1 MADYKAIPDMRV
13 SELMTKYVLMVEP
26 ELRVIDAMSRMLE
39 HNFRCIIVARMN
51 PYKELGLVTRF
62 DIMEKVIGK
71 GLDPLKVR
79 VSDIMEKPVIFID
92 ADDTVREAAR
102 LMGENQI
109 CNLPVKKDGKVV
121 GVIGSTDIFREY
133 RRRVTG

>member
-1 MADYKAIPDMRV
+1 MADYKVIPDMRV

-26 ELRVIDAMSRMLE
+26 ELRVIDAISRMLE
-39 HNFRCIIVARMN
+39 HNFRCVIVARMN

-71 GLDPLKVR
+71 GLDPLRVR

-92 ADDTVREAAR
+92 ADDSVREAAR

-121 GVIGSTDIFREY
+121 GVIGSTDIFMEY
-133 RRRVTG
+133 KRSVG

>member
-1 MADYKAIPDMRV
+1 MADYKVIPDMRV

-26 ELRVIDAMSRMLE
+26 ELRVIDAISRMLE
-39 HNFRCIIVARMN
+39 HNFRCVIVARMN

-71 GLDPLKVR
+71 GLDPLRVR

-92 ADDTVREAAR
+92 ADDSVREAAR

-121 GVIGSTDIFREY
+121 GVIGSTDIFMEY
-133 RRRVTG
+133 KRSIG

>member
-26 ELRVIDAMSRMLE
+26 ELRVIDAINRMLE

-92 ADDTVREAAR
+92 ADDSVRKAAR

-109 CNLPVKKDGKVV
+109 CNLPVKKNGRVV
-121 GVIGSTDIFREY
+121 GVIGSTDIFMEY
-133 RRRVTG
+133 KRRVTG

>member
-26 ELRVIDAMSRMLE
+26 ELRVIDAINRMLE

-79 VSDIMEKPVIFID
+79 VSDIMEKPVIFIN
-92 ADDTVREAAR
+92 ADDSVREAAR

-109 CNLPVKKDGKVV
+109 CNLPVKKDGRVV

-133 RRRVTG
+133 KRRVTG

>member
-1 MADYKAIPDMRV
+1 MADYRDVPNMKV

-26 ELRVIDAMSRMLE
+26 ELLVIDAMSRMLE
-39 HNFRCIIVARMN
+39 HNFRCIIVARKF
-51 PYKELGLVTRF
+51 PYKELGMVTRF

-71 GLDPLKVR
+71 GLDPLKVT
-79 VSDIMEKPVIFID
+79 VGEIMDKPVVFID
-92 ADDTVREAAR
+92 ADATVQEAAR

-133 RRRVTG
+133 RRRITG

>member
-1 MADYKAIPDMRV
+1 MADYKVIPDMRV

-26 ELRVIDAMSRMLE
+26 ELRVIDAINRMLE
-39 HNFRCIIVARMN
+39 HNFRCVIVARMS

-71 GLDPLKVR
+71 GLDPLRVR

-92 ADDTVREAAR
+92 ADDSVREAAR

-121 GVIGSTDIFREY
+121 GVIGSTDIFMEY
-133 RRRVTG
+133 KRSIG